1 MTSTTIELTTLIFGV
16 GALAIGSLLGYLARQ
31 SIAKHQR
38 GTAEEHVSKLLSS
51 AKEEARGI
59 IISARDK
66 SVKILE
72 EAKQEESKLKD
83 GLLSREKLIYQREE
97 SVEKKNEHLSEE
109 ENKLKARID
118 RLKEVKKEIE
128 ALKENELKELER
140 ISGISANDAR
150 GELMVKLE
158 NESKEEI
165 HDRLRKLEE
174 YGKEEIEKRAQDIL
188 ISAIQRYASPQAQE
202 VTTTTIALPSE
213 DIKGRIIGKEGRN
226 IRTLERLCGVELII
240 DDTPESLVISGFDA
254 VRRHVARVALEK
266 LMVDGRIQ
274 PARIEEYVTKAKEE
288 ISNKIKEAGEAAV
301 YDAGIVGLDPKLVW
315 LLGRLR
321 FRTSYGQNVL
331 MHSLEVCHLAGAM
344 AAETGCDVQVAKK
357 GGLFHDIGKAVDHEI
372 EGSHVEIGVN
382 LLKKFNVADEII
394 KAMQAHHED
403 YPYETP
409 ESRIVQAADAISAS
423 RPGARRD
430 TVENYLK
437 RLSELEGIA
446 GSFQGV
452 EKSYAIQA
460 GREIRVFVTPTEV
473 DDISAKKLARD
484 IANRIQQDLKY
495 PGDIKVTLIRE
506 TRVVEY
512 AR

>member
-1 MTSTTIELTTLIFGV
+1 MTIEFIPLIAGVIVLGFG
-16 GALAIGSLLGYLARQ
+16 ALLGYFARQ

-38 GTAEEHVSKLLSS
+38 GTAEEQVGKIISN
-51 AKEEARGI
+51 AKTEARNILIG
-59 IISARDK
+59 ARDK

-72 EAKQEESKLKD
+72 DAKNEEQELKKD
-83 GLLSREKLIYQREE
+83 FLQREKRVFAKEE
-97 SVEKKNEHLSEE
+97 LLEKRAVELDSEEKKLQSKGE
-109 ENKLKARID
+109 
-118 RLKEVKKEIE
+118 RLKEIKVEIDALRDRELAVLEQVSELSKKD
-128 ALKENELKELER
+128 ARAELISRVELE
-140 ISGISANDAR
+140 IQ
-150 GELMVKLE
+150 GEINERLKKLE
-158 NESKEEI
+158 GE
-165 HDRLRKLEE
+165 
-174 YGKEEIEKRAQDIL
+174 GKETLEKRARDIL
-188 ISAIQRYASPQAQE
+188 VTAMQRYASSQAQE
-202 VTTTTIALPSE
+202 VTTTTITLPSDE
-213 DIKGRIIGKEGRN
+213 IKGRIIGKEGRN

-240 DDTPESLVISGFDA
+240 DDTPESLIISGFDA

-274 PARIEEYVTKAKEE
+274 PARIEEYVSKAKEE

-301 YDAGIVGLDPKLVW
+301 YDAGILGLDPKLIW

-331 MHSLEVCHLAGAM
+331 MHSLEVCHLAGAL
-344 AAETGCDVQVAKK
+344 AGETGCDIQVAKK
-357 GGLFHDIGKAVDHEI
+357 GGLLHDIGKAVDHEI
-372 EGSHVEIGVN
+372 EGSHVEIGRN
-382 LLKKFNVADEII
+382 LLKKFGVSEDVI
-394 KAMQAHHED
+394 KAMQSHHEE

-409 ESRIVQAADAISAS
+409 ESIIVQTADALSAS

-446 GSFQGV
+446 DSFSGV

-460 GREIRVFVTPTEV
+460 GREVRVFVTPTEI
-473 DDISAKKLARD
+473 DDLAAKKVARD

-495 PGDIKVTLIRE
+495 PGDIKVTVIRE
-506 TRVVEY
+506 TRVIEY